1 MSTNDF
7 AFDTAQTYQTAA
19 NTPREEIKAAM
30 EAILGKKAV
39 HYCVWLYMTPTRE
52 LARLSVEEMVARG
65 LTFKQARKLKA
76 AIFLGR
82 EAISAPL
89 RRGEAF
95 DRSERIASAMR
106 AKLGHLEQETFWAVL
121 FDVKMRVIR
130 EVHIS
135 AGDIGSS
142 TATPRMVFSAALR
155 EKASRIILIHN
166 HPSGDPEPSP
176 EDFRLTERLKQAG
189 ALVGVEVVD
198 HVIIT
203 SNKHYSF
210 ADHGK
215 M

>member
-39 HYCVWLYMTPTRE
+39 HYCVWLYMTPPRE
-52 LARLSVEEMVARG
+52 LARLSVEEMVERG

-89 RRGEAF
+89 QRGEAF
-95 DRSERIASAMR
+95 VKPARIAEAYR
-106 AKLGHLEQETFWAVL
+106 AKIGHIEQETFWVIL
-121 FDVKMRVIR
+121 FDAQMRVIR
-130 EVHIS
+130 DVHVGS
-135 AGDIGSS
+135 GDIDRCN
-142 TATPRMVFSAALR
+142 ATPRMVFSAALR
-155 EKASRIILIHN
+155 EKATRIILIHN

>member
-39 HYCVWLYMTPTRE
+39 YYCVWLYALPTRE
-52 LARLSVEEMVARG
+52 LARLSVEEMVERG
-65 LTFKQARKLKA
+65 LTFAQARKLKA

-95 DRSERIASAMR
+95 DRSDRIAEAYR

-121 FDVKMRVIR
+121 FDIKMRVIR

-135 AGDIGSS
+135 AGDIGSA
-142 TATPRMVFSAALR
+142 TATPRMVFSTALR
-155 EKASRIILIHN
+155 EKATRIILIHN

-189 ALVGVEVVD
+189 AVVGVEVVD

>member
-52 LARLSVEEMVARG
+52 LARLSVEEMVERG
-65 LTFKQARKLKA
+65 LTFAQARKLKA

-89 RRGEAF
+89 QRGEAF
-95 DRSERIASAMR
+95 VKPARIAEAYRS
-106 AKLGHLEQETFWAVL
+106 KIGHIEQETFWAIL
-121 FDVKMRVIR
+121 FDTQMRVIR
-130 EVHIS
+130 DVHVGS
-135 AGDIGSS
+135 GDIDRC

-155 EKASRIILIHN
+155 EKATRIILIHN
-166 HPSGDPEPSP
+166 HPSGDPKPSL
-176 EDFRLTERLKQAG
+176 EDIALTDRMQSA
-189 ALVGVEVVD
+189 AAIVGVEVVD

-203 SNKHYSF
+203 RNKHYSF

>member
-30 EAILGKKAV
+30 EAILGKRCV

-52 LARLSVEEMVARG
+52 LARLSVEEMVERG
-65 LTFKQARKLKA
+65 LTHAQARKVKA

-82 EAISAPL
+82 ESISAPL
-89 RRGEAF
+89 QRGEAF
-95 DRSERIASAMR
+95 VKPARIAEAYRS
-106 AKLGHLEQETFWAVL
+106 KIGHIEQETFWAIL
-121 FDVKMRVIR
+121 FDAQMRVIR
-130 EVHIS
+130 DVHVGS
-135 AGDIGSS
+135 GDVDRC

-155 EKASRIILIHN
+155 EKATRIILIHN
-166 HPSGDPEPSP
+166 HPSGDPKPSL
-176 EDFRLTERLKQAG
+176 EDIALTDRMQSA
-189 ALVGVEVVD
+189 AAIVGVEVVD

-203 SNKHYSF
+203 SGKYYSF

>member
-19 NTPREEIKAAM
+19 NTSREEIKAAM
-30 EAILGKKAV
+30 EAILGKRCAY
-39 HYCVWLYMTPTRE
+39 YCVWLYGLPTRE
-52 LARLSVEEMVARG
+52 LARLSVEEMVERG
-65 LTFKQARKLKA
+65 LTYAQARKLKA

-95 DRSERIASAMR
+95 TQSDRIAEAYR
-106 AKLGHLEQETFWAVL
+106 AKLGSLEQETFWAVL
-121 FDVKMRVIR
+121 FDIKMRVIR

-135 AGDIGSS
+135 AGDVGSA
-142 TATPRMVFSAALR
+142 TATPRMVFATALR
-155 EKASRIILIHN
+155 EKATRIILIHN
-166 HPSGDPEPSP
+166 HPSGDPKPSP
-176 EDFRLTERLKQAG
+176 EDSLLTERLKQAG
-189 ALVGVEVVD
+189 AIVGVEVVD

>member
-7 AFDTAQTYQTAA
+7 AFDTAQTYQTAHS
-19 NTPREEIKAAM
+19 TPREEIKAAM

-39 HYCVWLYMTPTRE
+39 YYCVWLYMTPTRE
-52 LARLSVEEMVARG
+52 LARLSVEEMVGLG
-65 LTFKQARKLKA
+65 LTYAQARKLKA

-89 RRGEAF
+89 QRGEAF
-95 DRSERIASAMR
+95 VKPARIAEAYRS
-106 AKLGHLEQETFWAVL
+106 KIGHIEQETFWAIL
-121 FDVKMRVIR
+121 FDAQMRVIR
-130 EVHIS
+130 DVHVGS
-135 AGDIGSS
+135 GDVDRC
-142 TATPRMVFSAALR
+142 TATPRMVFSSALR
-155 EKASRIILIHN
+155 EKATRIILIHN
-166 HPSGDPEPSP
+166 HPSGDPKPSL
-176 EDFRLTERLKQAG
+176 EDIALTDRMQSA
-189 ALVGVEVVD
+189 AAIVGIEVVD